1 MKELDMH
8 GEEHTI
14 WKRILYN
21 DSDAQKSRL
30 QQYGM
35 EYTFHCYLKLEW
47 FNGHW
52 RVIANTIE
60 WAIAYFTKRRSW
72 LQDNCLYFD
81 EETQAI
87 STIS

>member
-35 EYTFHCYLKLEW
+35 EFTFHCYLKLE
-47 FNGHW
+47 
-52 RVIANTIE
+52 
-60 WAIAYFTKRRSW
+60 
-72 LQDNCLYFD
+72 
-81 EETQAI
+81 
-87 STIS
+87 